1 MSICQICKK
10 DTQTVVV
17 NSQLSPSSNA
27 YCKQCFQV
35 GLEPWSD
42 FIGTCFCLHILNEE
56 DLKNNFSQKFIK
68 KMLTFYNKSMED
80 VFEEVKKTCEQFD
93 RDMRAKGK

>member
-1 MSICQICKK
+1 MPICQVCQKN
-10 DTQTVVV
+10 QTNIVV

-27 YCKQCFQV
+27 YCQKCYQN

-56 DLKNNFSQKFIK
+56 DLKKQFSKDFIQ
-68 KMLTFYNKSMED
+68 KMLQFHTKTKGD
-80 VFEEVKKTCEQFD
+80 VFQEVKKICEEFQ
-93 RDMRAKGK
+93 RDMLAKGK